1 LGNSITD
8 PRRKKYKTDLAQK
21 IREIAVHPFLEL
33 VTEERL
39 LADVAGVAGVAGVGG
54 RAAVGAEGVERVSEG
69 VYGVANKV
77 LVVLR
82 NKQIPKGS
90 FLFLLGSVR
99 KFPVFLAKGYLN
111 K

>member
-21 IREIAVHPFLEL
+21 IREITVHPFLEL
-33 VTEERL
+33 VAKERL
-39 LADVAGVAGVAGVGG
+39 LADVAGVAGVGG
-54 RAAVGAEGVERVSEG
+54 RAAVGAEGVERVSKG
-69 VYGVANKV
+69 VYGVADKV

-90 FLFLLGSVR
+90 FHF
-99 KFPVFLAKGYLN
+99 YWD
-111 K
+111 